1 MVRKIFLVIAI
12 LGGLAAGGLNFA
24 MIKDKIV
31 GLQKNLADETAAKNT
46 ALADLSKT
54 KKDLTASQ
62 AELKTTK
69 DTLATTSQERD
80 TAVQEAAAAV
90 KKADSL
96 TTQLKDTKKTLEDTA
111 SELAA
116 FRATSFTPVQIT
128 GFGKEIKGLNA
139 HITAVEQENA
149 IVMREKERLQNRL
162 NVYEGE
168 GTNIVYLDPSIRGK
182 VTASDP
188 KWNFVVLDVG
198 SDQHALELGE
208 LLVNRNSKLVAKVV
222 ITSVQKDRCVA
233 NIVPGWELG
242 EVMEGDVVIPAH
254 PKSL

>member
-24 MIKDKIV
+24 MIKDKII

-69 DTLATTSQERD
+69 DTLATTTQERD

-116 FRATSFTPVQIT
+116 FRATGFTPPQIT
-128 GFGKEIKGLNA
+128 GFGNEIKGLKANVA
-139 HITAVEQENA
+139 AVEQENRL
-149 IVMREKERLQNRL
+149 ILHEKEKIQNELAKYIDPTR
-162 NVYEGE
+162 VVE
-168 GTNIVYLDPSIRGK
+168 LDPNARGK
-182 VTASDP
+182 VLVTDP
-188 KWNFVVLDVG
+188 KWNFVVVDVG
-198 SDQHALELGE
+198 NDKGALADGE
-208 LLVNRNSKLVAKVV
+208 LLVSRDGRLVAKVR
-222 ITSVQKDRCVA
+222 ISSIEKDRSVA
-233 NIVPGWELG
+233 NIVPGWEG
-242 EVMEGDVVIPAH
+242 QVMEGDLVIPAH
-254 PKSL
+254 PKS